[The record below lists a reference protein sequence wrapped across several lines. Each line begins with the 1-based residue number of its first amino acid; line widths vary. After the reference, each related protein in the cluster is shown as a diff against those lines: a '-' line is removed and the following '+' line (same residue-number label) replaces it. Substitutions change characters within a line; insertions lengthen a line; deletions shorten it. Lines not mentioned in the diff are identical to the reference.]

1 MTRTGQKWFRG
12 EPLVAAALLA
22 GLLGLWAST
31 PAAAE
36 GDKPAP
42 ATPAAAQGDKPAP
55 PTIFE
60 LTKPQVP
67 SAIKGMS
74 DAVREGILTPPPP
87 PVQEW
92 VLQPDGSMKNSRT
105 GISIALRNVCAP
117 GDMEHEAAL
126 AAFKRSQ
133 ARKSH

>member
-1 MTRTGQKWFRG
+1 MTRTGREWFCSERV
-12 EPLVAAALLA
+12 VAAAF
-22 GLLGLWAST
+22 LGALVGIWVPM

-36 GDKPAP
+36 GDKPAS
-42 ATPAAAQGDKPAP
+42 P

-74 DAVREGILTPPPP
+74 DSVRESLLTPPPP

-92 VLQPDGSMKNSRT
+92 VLQPDGSMKNTRT
-105 GISIALRNVCAP
+105 GVTIALRNVCAP

-133 ARKSH
+133 ARKNR

>member
-1 MTRTGQKWFRG
+1 MARTGREWLRG
-12 EPLVAAALLA
+12 ERVVAAAFLA
-22 GLLGLWAST
+22 ALLGLWAPT
-31 PAAAE
+31 LAVAE

-42 ATPAAAQGDKPAP
+42 P

-74 DAVREGILTPPPP
+74 DSVREGILTPPPP

-92 VLQPDGSMKNSRT
+92 VLQPDGSMKNTRT
-105 GISIALRNVCAP
+105 GVSIALRNVCAP

-133 ARKSH
+133 ARKNH

>member
-1 MTRTGQKWFRG
+1 MTCTGREGFRS

-31 PAAAE
+31 PAAA
-36 GDKPAP
+36 D
-42 ATPAAAQGDKPAP
+42 GDKPAP

-92 VLQPDGSMKNSRT
+92 VLQPDGSMKNTRT
-105 GISIALRNVCAP
+105 GMSIALRNVCAP

>member
-1 MTRTGQKWFRG
+1 MTRTGREWFRG
-12 EPLVAAALLA
+12 ELLVAAALLA
-22 GLLGLWAST
+22 GLLGLWTST

-36 GDKPAP
+36 
-42 ATPAAAQGDKPAP
+42 GDKPAP

-74 DAVREGILTPPPP
+74 DSVREGILTPPPP

-92 VLQPDGSMKNSRT
+92 VLQPDGSMKNTRT
-105 GISIALRNVCAP
+105 GISVALRNVCAP

>member
-1 MTRTGQKWFRG
+1 MTRTGREWLRSKRV
-12 EPLVAAALLA
+12 VAAAFLGA
-22 GLLGLWAST
+22 LLGLWAPM

-42 ATPAAAQGDKPAP
+42 P

-74 DAVREGILTPPPP
+74 DSVREGILMPPPP

-92 VLQPDGSMKNSRT
+92 VLQPDGSMKNTRT
-105 GISIALRNVCAP
+105 GVSIALRNVCAP

-133 ARKSH
+133 ARKNH

>member
-1 MTRTGQKWFRG
+1 MTHTRREWSRS
-12 EPLVAAALLA
+12 ERMVAAAFVGA
-22 GLLGLWAST
+22 LLGLWAPM

-42 ATPAAAQGDKPAP
+42 P
-55 PTIFE
+55 PSIFE
-60 LTKPQVP
+60 LKKPQVRTGTRHMP
-67 SAIKGMS
+67 DSHGKHPMP
-74 DAVREGILTPPPP
+74 PPPP
-87 PVQEW
+87 PVQERAH
-92 VLQPDGSMKNSRT
+92 QPDGSMKNLRT
-105 GISIALRNVCAP
+105 GITIALRNVCAP

>member
-1 MTRTGQKWFRG
+1 MTHTRREWSRS
-12 EPLVAAALLA
+12 ERMVAAAFVGA
-22 GLLGLWAST
+22 LLGLWAPM

-42 ATPAAAQGDKPAP
+42 P

-74 DAVREGILTPPPP
+74 DSVRLEDPLLHGRRRRGQEALPDRVGHALDRGGNLRLRQLEDRGHVRLGPGEPP
-87 PVQEW
+87 
-92 VLQPDGSMKNSRT
+92 
-105 GISIALRNVCAP
+105 
-117 GDMEHEAAL
+117 
-126 AAFKRSQ
+126 
-133 ARKSH
+133 

>member
-1 MTRTGQKWFRG
+1 MMLVLMARTGREWSRG
-12 EPLVAAALLA
+12 ERVVVAACLVALVE
-22 GLLGLWAST
+22 LWTCA

-42 ATPAAAQGDKPAP
+42 P

-74 DAVREGILTPPPP
+74 DSVRESLLTPPPP

-92 VLQPDGSMKNSRT
+92 VLQPDGSMKNTRT
-105 GISIALRNVCAP
+105 GVTIALRNVCAP
-117 GDMEHEAAL
+117 GDMQHEAAL

-133 ARKSH
+133 ARKNH

>member
-1 MTRTGQKWFRG
+1 MTHARREWSRS
-12 EPLVAAALLA
+12 ERMVAAAFVGA
-22 GLLGLWAST
+22 LLGLWAPM

-42 ATPAAAQGDKPAP
+42 P

-74 DAVREGILTPPPP
+74 DSVRESLLTPPPA

-92 VLQPDGSMKNSRT
+92 VLQPDGSMKNLRT
-105 GISIALRNVCAP
+105 GITIALRNVCAP